1 MQITR
6 LHISNFKSIKNM
18 HLKNL
23 ESALILVGRNNTGK
37 TAVMDAVRAMAGQ
50 YRIQPEDF
58 QEDYANIE
66 IAADLYCT
74 EEDLIMFHTMGKV
87 SGFRNYDR
95 WLAEFKDRLPWQEAE
110 DGGGGTISFTFVANR
125 EGKIRYEDQE
135 NRHNAYIS
143 EILPRI
149 YYVDALRT
157 IPSLAQELMLGEYEE
172 LVMLREDLCMFDK
185 AKKCNQCFSC
195 IGLINQKTP
204 EQLNALET
212 ARLLD
217 YKLVKLNLSE
227 FMESMNEIYHGNGGE
242 ENIFFSLGRDMEQ
255 MLTVNAEFSYENQTR
270 LRPISQIG
278 KGMRS
283 IYLLSLIE
291 TLIRGGKPVP
301 GILLVEEPEMY
312 LHPQLQKVSGDIL
325 YRLSQKNQV
334 MFTTHS
340 AQLLLNFSNRQIRQV
355 VDGEDGW
362 SAVRKNTNISA
373 ILDDLGY
380 SAADMMNV
388 DFVFIVEGKQ
398 DKNRL
403 PLLLR
408 KYYSEIFDEDGNLAR
423 ISIVTTNSCT
433 NIRTYA
439 NLKYINQ
446 LYLKDNFLMIRD
458 GDGKNRRQLTQ
469 ELCNYYE
476 QSGERDID
484 TLPRVTE
491 KNVLVLRYYS
501 FENYFLNP
509 EIMATL
515 GVIEEPEDFYR
526 IFLAKWKSYLS
537 QIRSGKRLQEVIGHD
552 FRSTEDVKKH
562 MEDIKIHLRGHNL
575 FDIFYGRYRKK
586 ENALLRR
593 YIELA
598 HREEFAD
605 ILDAV
610 DSFIYF
616 KSKQALAK
624 ESE

>member
-18 HLKNL
+18 RLKNL

-50 YRIQPEDF
+50 YRILPEDF
-58 QEDYANIE
+58 QEDYANIGIGVE
-66 IAADLYCT
+66 LYCG
-74 EEDLIMFHTMGKV
+74 EEDLKMFHSMGKV

-95 WLAEFKDRLPWQEAE
+95 WLAEFKERLPWQDADEG
-110 DGGGGTISFTFVANR
+110 DGGTISFTFVANR
-125 EGKIRYEDQE
+125 EGKTRYEDKD
-135 NRHNAYIS
+135 NKHNTYIP

-157 IPSLAQELMLGEYEE
+157 IPSQAEELMLGEYEE
-172 LVMLREDLCMFDK
+172 LIHLRENTCMFDK

-204 EQLNALET
+204 DELNALEA

-217 YKLVKLNLSE
+217 YKLFQLNLSE
-227 FMESMNEIYHGNGGE
+227 FMESMNEIYHDNGGE
-242 ENIFFSLGRDMEQ
+242 EDIFFSLGRDMEQ
-255 MLTVNAEFSYENQTR
+255 MLTVNAEFCYENQTR
-270 LRPISQIG
+270 RRPISQIG

-291 TLIRGGKPVP
+291 TLIRSGKPVP

-325 YRLSQKNQV
+325 YRLSLKNQV
-334 MFTTHS
+334 IFTTHS

-355 VDGEDGW
+355 INDEDGW

-373 ILDDLGY
+373 ILEDLGY

-408 KYYSEIFDEDGNLAR
+408 KYYSEIFDEKGNLAR
-423 ISIVTTNSCT
+423 VSIITTNSCT

-458 GDGKNRRQLTQ
+458 GDGKNRRHLTQ

-515 GVIEEPEDFYR
+515 GVIKEPEDFYR

-537 QIRSGKRLQEVIGHD
+537 QIRSGKKLQEVIGHD
-552 FRSTEDVKKH
+552 FRTPEDVKKH

-598 HREEFAD
+598 PREEFAD